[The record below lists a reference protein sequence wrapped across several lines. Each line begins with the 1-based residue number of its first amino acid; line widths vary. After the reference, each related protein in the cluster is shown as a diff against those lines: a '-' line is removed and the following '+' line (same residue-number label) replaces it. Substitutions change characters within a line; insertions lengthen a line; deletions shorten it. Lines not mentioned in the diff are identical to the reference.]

1 MHSPGG
7 FFVLM
12 SRPLHAAN
20 AKVTLLIVH
29 SIVLALSFCIPPQ
42 NPCDQHCSPPPSTRR
57 RASVKNST

>member
-20 AKVTLLIVH
+20 AKVTLLTAH
-29 SIVLALSFCIPPQ
+29 SIVSALSF
-42 NPCDQHCSPPPSTRR
+42 STSKTMRS
-57 RASVKNST
+57 AL

>member
-20 AKVTLLIVH
+20 AKVTLYRALDRFGLVVQH
-29 SIVLALSFCIPPQ
+29 LKNHAVSIVPLTHP
-42 NPCDQHCSPPPSTRR
+42 
-57 RASVKNST
+57 RAEERA